1 MTASPRSRVDKTD
14 QDGSSSTLTVT
25 EEVKPGHKPDADKD
39 ISEKQTPPVEN
50 PGLSDSDS
58 IHTSSSSSLEDGEVQ
73 VTSSRRTVSRTVS
86 NVYHDIQS
94 LHDVEIGAD
103 IEKDPPDPRDPNL
116 VCWAPNDPDNPK
128 TWAFKKKW
136 AAVLVVSCFTFISP
150 VSSTMIAPSI
160 TAIGRDLHIDSQ
172 IQQALTLSIFL
183 LAYAVGPL
191 FLGPLSEMYGR
202 VPVLQL
208 MNLVYLFFNLGCGL
222 AKTKAQMIVF
232 RFFAGLGGS
241 VSLAIGGGVLGD
253 LFTAEQRGRAMS
265 LYSLMPLMGPAI
277 GPIAGAFVTQ
287 RTTWRWIFYATTIAD
302 AVIQVAGLFWLQETY
317 APVLLQRRRD
327 RLIKET
333 GNTALHTEFDSDIT
347 FAKKLGTAMSRPFKL
362 LGTQIIVQVLATY
375 LMFLYGQLYL
385 QLSTFPKL
393 WQTRYHESIEIGGL
407 NYISLGIGLFLGAQV
422 CAPLQDRIYA
432 YLKRREGVSVG
443 RPEFRIP
450 MMVPGAVVVP
460 IGLLL
465 YGWSAQYTVHW
476 IVPNIGVAL
485 FAFGTIVGFQ
495 CIQGYLVDTYTL
507 YAASAVGAGTVLRSL
522 AGFGFPLFAPYMYD
536 KLDYGW
542 GNTVLAATS
551 IVIGWPAPI
560 LLWLYG
566 QRLRERSPFA
576 AGTVG
581 A

>member
-1 MTASPRSRVDKTD
+1 
-14 QDGSSSTLTVT
+14 
-25 EEVKPGHKPDADKD
+25 
-39 ISEKQTPPVEN
+39 
-50 PGLSDSDS
+50 
-58 IHTSSSSSLEDGEVQ
+58 
-73 VTSSRRTVSRTVS
+73 
-86 NVYHDIQS
+86 VYHDIQS
-94 LHDVEIGAD
+94 LHDVEIGAE
-103 IEKDPPDPRDPNL
+103 IEKDPPDARDPNL
-116 VCWAPNDPDNPK
+116 VCWAANDPDNPK
-128 TWAFKKKW
+128 TWTFKKKW

-160 TAIGRDLHIDSQ
+160 TAIGHDLHIETQ

-222 AKTKAQMIVF
+222 AKTKAQMIIF

-265 LYSLMPLMGPAI
+265 LYSLMPLMGPAV

-333 GNTALHTEFDSDIT
+333 GNTALHTEFDTDVS
-347 FAKKLGTAMSRPFKL
+347 FSKKLATAMTRPFKL
-362 LGTQIIVQVLATY
+362 LGTQIIVQVLAGY

-385 QLSTFPKL
+385 QLSTFPTL
-393 WQTRYHESIEIGGL
+393 WQTRYHESVEIGGL

-432 YLKRREGVSVG
+432 YLKRREGVTVG

-450 MMVPGAVVVP
+450 MMFPGAVVVP
-460 IGLLL
+460 IGLLM

-495 CIQGYLVDTYTL
+495 CIQVCGLP
-507 YAASAVGAGTVLRSL
+507 SL
-522 AGFGFPLFAPYMYD
+522 PFP
-536 KLDYGW
+536 
-542 GNTVLAATS
+542 
-551 IVIGWPAPI
+551 
-560 LLWLYG
+560 
-566 QRLRERSPFA
+566 RL
-576 AGTVG
+576 
-581 A
+581 